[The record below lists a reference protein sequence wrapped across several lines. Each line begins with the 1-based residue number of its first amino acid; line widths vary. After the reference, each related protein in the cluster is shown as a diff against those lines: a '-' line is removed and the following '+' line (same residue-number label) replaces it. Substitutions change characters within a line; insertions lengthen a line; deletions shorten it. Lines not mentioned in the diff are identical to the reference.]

1 MENTKVGFVGCGMM
15 GSALIKAVSKAIP
28 EKNIFVCDK
37 DSEKVENLVKEL
49 GVVAKKDSVEVATEV
64 DYLFIAVKPAF
75 VSSVLE
81 DVTSLVAKED
91 LPVFVSIAAGLE
103 LAKLKKSALTVSRF
117 IRLMPNLPAT
127 VGCYTGSGL

>member
-64 DYLFIAVKPAF
+64 DYLFIAVKPALF
-75 VSSVLE
+75 LQ
-81 DVTSLVAKED
+81 
-91 LPVFVSIAAGLE
+91 F
-103 LAKLKKSALTVSRF
+103 
-117 IRLMPNLPAT
+117 
-127 VGCYTGSGL
+127 